1 MPFVF
6 PDSMGLT
13 EILSL
18 AVASI
23 LVNNYI
29 LVQFLGCCSFFG
41 VSKKTDTAI
50 GMGMA
55 VVFVMALAS
64 AVTWAVQYFI
74 LEPLDLQYMQT
85 IAFILVIATLVQFV
99 EMFMKK
105 SMPALYSALGIFLPL
120 ITTNCAVLGAAI
132 SNIDNQ
138 LFVHRLD
145 GLRRRLRPGLHAG
158 RSSCSPRSVS
168 VWTQPRSAPSALKAS
183 RSRWFP
189 PRCSRCP
196 SWASPACRSGKQGG
210 KIRNGYSEYHC
221 GGCRPVHHGHPVR
234 DPAGHRGKGVRG
246 RGGRARTAGA

>member
-1 MPFVF
+1 MFNF
-6 PDSMGLT
+6 PDAMSLT
-13 EILSL
+13 EVLSL

-64 AVTWAVQYFI
+64 AVSWAVWYFI
-74 LEPLDLQYMQT
+74 LEPLGLDYMQT

-132 SNIDNQ
+132 SNIDNGYSFIGSMVYGVGAGLGYTLAIV
-138 LFVHRLD
+138 LFASIRERLD
-145 GLRRRLRPGLHAG
+145 ATAKCPKCFEGFPIALVSAALLAMSFMGFSGL
-158 RSSCSPRSVS
+158 SI
-168 VWTQPRSAPSALKAS
+168 W
-183 RSRWFP
+183 
-189 PRCSRCP
+189 
-196 SWASPACRSGKQGG
+196 
-210 KIRNGYSEYHC
+210 
-221 GGCRPVHHGHPVR
+221 
-234 DPAGHRGKGVRG
+234 
-246 RGGRARTAGA
+246 